1 MVPNLDLTR
10 SSRHGG
16 SFFSQGFVALALFV
30 KIVGAEL
37 ENCRLKAQE
46 KVAQEIQPAA
56 RSSTVPIV
64 APLRSGS
71 QLGVHCKSTSVDNL
85 SIHGNRANN
94 LQDRISS
101 AQFRS
106 LTKTLHRK
114 HGILIR
120 NQPGTRFDT

>member
-30 KIVGAEL
+30 KIIGAKL

-64 APLRSGS
+64 TPLRSGS
-71 QLGVHCKSTSVDNL
+71 QLGVHCKSTGVDNL
-85 SIHGNRANN
+85 SVLGNRARNS
-94 LQDRISS
+94 QHQISS
-101 AQFRS
+101 AQFCS
-106 LTKTLHRK
+106 LTKLSTEST
-114 HGILIR
+114 GS
-120 NQPGTRFDT
+120 